1 MRPTNSILGQ
11 HFTIARQLR
20 FTLPRM
26 LMSLFIMSYMVAD
39 GVLISRYMGT
49 VALASLN
56 MIFPLA
62 IFLGAVGIMLSA
74 GGGSVVSRRMGRGD
88 SEGADRALST
98 VIYAEFA
105 FGLVVGLLGILV
117 LPLLLDF
124 LHVNEEQ
131 YAYAYDYQIVWLAFM
146 PVFLLSVLFQTFFT
160 VSGYPKLGLTVS
172 VASGLTNVF
181 LDILFMGPLGWGMH
195 GAALATVIS
204 WVVAVAAG
212 LAFFCRRKAP
222 IRIICTRPDWK
233 ALKGACTSGVSE
245 MVGSLSSSVTL
256 YFFNAAFMY
265 WLGVDGVAALTIA
278 SYSTYVFNSIFY
290 GFCEAT
296 APILGYKYGEQNW
309 TELACVFRNSLIIMT
324 VFSLA
329 AYGLSVLFAAPVLG
343 FFAPQDSHV
352 FELVLANFGYFALSL
367 LLLCPNMFA
376 AYLFTA
382 MGDGKRAAIVSFCRT
397 FLFTVLAI
405 ECLPLAVG
413 EIGLWFAVPLAE
425 LLTLILSATL
435 VIHNR
440 RRYGYDGQPATVVN
454 IT

>member
-1 MRPTNSILGQ
+1 
-11 HFTIARQLR
+11 
-20 FTLPRM
+20 
-26 LMSLFIMSYMVAD
+26 
-39 GVLISRYMGT
+39 
-49 VALASLN
+49 
-56 MIFPLA
+56 
-62 IFLGAVGIMLSA
+62 
-74 GGGSVVSRRMGRGD
+74 
-88 SEGADRALST
+88 
-98 VIYAEFA
+98 
-105 FGLVVGLLGILV
+105 
-117 LPLLLDF
+117 
-124 LHVNEEQ
+124 
-131 YAYAYDYQIVWLAFM
+131 
-146 PVFLLSVLFQTFFT
+146 
-160 VSGYPKLGLTVS
+160 
-172 VASGLTNVF
+172 
-181 LDILFMGPLGWGMH
+181 
-195 GAALATVIS
+195 
-204 WVVAVAAG
+204 
-212 LAFFCRRKAP
+212 
-222 IRIICTRPDWK
+222 
-233 ALKGACTSGVSE
+233 

-309 TELACVFRNSLIIMT
+309 TELACVFRNSMIIMT

-435 VIHNR
+435 VTATADNPR
-440 RRYGYDGQPATVVN
+440 RLSISPDEATKKLTIRLWKPFRKKYSAIRFCKSLHRRQKCLLKSVLFLFLCLE
-454 IT
+454 I